1 MAKTARLA
9 SLPVKTAAEASAGI
23 HELGELPQRLSEVL
37 LAVLHGYVESGQPVG
52 SRDARAQRGLSVSP
66 ATVRGAMGELME
78 LGLLDQ
84 PHTSAGRVPTDAAF
98 RLWVDQL
105 LHDPAHGGPLPRELA
120 RELDEPVGALEASSR
135 RAADVLTHVTGQLG
149 FCLALES
156 DRFRLAALRF
166 VRVSSDRVMALLVSD
181 GDVVRTRLLEE
192 RECDQRKLDRIS
204 GALSR
209 LVAGLTLEDA
219 RARLS
224 AEIEGDRAQRD
235 ALWRKLVALGRLGL
249 EVEVEAELYVGD
261 RTRMLEQPEFED
273 GQRLREL
280 LRALDEKQRMLALL
294 DNVLTAGSL
303 CVVIGDE
310 LGDPGVA
317 RCAVV
322 AEPVGGA
329 AHRGGLGVIGP
340 VRMRYDRVI
349 PVVRYVSGKLG
360 SALA

>member
-1 MAKTARLA
+1 
-9 SLPVKTAAEASAGI
+9 VAETSAQV
-23 HELGELPQRLSEVL
+23 HELGELPHRLSEVL
-37 LAVLHGYVESGQPVG
+37 LAVLRGYVESGQPVG
-52 SRDARAQRGLSVSP
+52 SRDAREHSGLTVSP
-66 ATVRGAMGELME
+66 ATVRGAMGELMD
-78 LGLLDQ
+78 LGLLEQ

-105 LHDPAHGGPLPRELA
+105 LHDPAGGRAVPRELA
-120 RELDEPVGALEASSR
+120 RELDEPGAAPEDFAR

-149 FCLALES
+149 FCLALEGE
-156 DRFRLAALRF
+156 RLRLACLRF

-209 LVAGLTLEDA
+209 LVAGLTLEEA

-235 ALWRKLVALGRLGL
+235 ALWRKLLALGRLGL
-249 EVEVEAELYVGD
+249 ELEVEAELYVGD
-261 RTRMLEQPEFED
+261 RSRMLDQPEFED

-294 DNVLTAGSL
+294 DNVLSTGAMR
-303 CVVIGDE
+303 VVIGEE

-322 AEPVGGA
+322 AEPVGSA
-329 AHRGGLGVIGP
+329 PLRGGLGVIGP

-349 PVVRYVSGKLG
+349 PLVRYVSGRLG
-360 SALA
+360 STLA

>member
-1 MAKTARLA
+1 
-9 SLPVKTAAEASAGI
+9 VKTAGETGAGI

-37 LAVLHGYVESGQPVG
+37 LAVLRGYVESGHPVG
-52 SRDARAQRGLSVSP
+52 SRDACAQSGLSVSS

-78 LGLLDQ
+78 LGLLEQ

-98 RLWVDQL
+98 RLWVDTL
-105 LHDPAHGGPLPRELA
+105 LHDPHAGSVPRELA
-120 RELDEPVGALEASSR
+120 RELRDPVGVLEDSSR
-135 RAADVLTHVTGQLG
+135 RAADVLTQVTGQLG
-149 FCLALES
+149 FCLAVEGQRS
-156 DRFRLAALRF
+156 RLTALRF
-166 VRVSSDRVMALLVSD
+166 VRVSSDRVMALLVSE
-181 GDVVRTRLLEE
+181 GDVVRTRLLDE

-204 GALSR
+204 SALSR
-209 LVAGLTLEDA
+209 LVAGLTLEEA

-235 ALWRKLVALGRLGL
+235 ALWGKLVALGRLGL

-273 GQRLREL
+273 NQRLREL

-303 CVVIGDE
+303 RVVIGDE

-322 AEPVGGA
+322 AESVGGA
-329 AHRGGLGVIGP
+329 AHRGGAGVIGP

>member
-1 MAKTARLA
+1 
-9 SLPVKTAAEASAGI
+9 VV
-23 HELGELPQRLSEVL
+23 HELRDLPERLSEVL
-37 LAVLHGYVESGQPVG
+37 LAVLRGYVESGQPIS
-52 SRDARAQRGLSVSP
+52 SRDAREHSGLTVSA
-66 ATVRGAMGELME
+66 ATVRGAMGELMD
-78 LGLLDQ
+78 LGLLEQ
-84 PHTSAGRVPTDAAF
+84 PHTSAGRVPTDSAF

-105 LHDPAHGGPLPRELA
+105 LHDPAHGGALPRALA
-120 RELDEPVGALEASSR
+120 RELDEPVGAAEDSLR
-135 RAADVLTHVTGQLG
+135 HAADVLTHVTGQLG
-149 FCLALES
+149 FCLALDGE
-156 DRFRLAALRF
+156 RLRLACLRF

-181 GDVVRTRLLEE
+181 GDVVRTRLLDE

-204 GALSR
+204 GSLSR
-209 LVAGLTLEDA
+209 LVAGLTLEEA
-219 RARLS
+219 RALLS

-261 RTRMLEQPEFED
+261 RTRMLNQREFED
-273 GQRLREL
+273 SQRLREL

-294 DNVLTAGSL
+294 DKVLTSGAMR
-303 CVVIGDE
+303 VVIGDE
-310 LGDPGVA
+310 LGDPDVA

-322 AEPVGGA
+322 AEPIGSA
-329 AHRGGLGVIGP
+329 SLRCGLGVIGP